1 MSNSQQSSYLLKHEK
16 LKGAYTWE
24 HMHVHTRKRKAEGRL
39 APRNLYKHEKKKKK
53 PEVGL
58 HQGKGNEG

>member
-24 HMHVHTRKRKAEGRL
+24 HIHVHTRKRKAEGRL

-53 PEVGL
+53 ARGRL
-58 HQGKGNEG
+58 TSRKGE